1 MKNSNGRYIL
11 PFFKQKIMI
20 KFDKFILP
28 NGLRVIVHRDET
40 TPMAAVNI
48 LYNIGSKDENPE
60 RTGFA
65 HLFEHLMFGGSVNI
79 SNYDEP
85 LQMVG
90 GDNNA
95 WTNNDITNYY
105 LTVPKDNLE
114 TAFWLESDRMLSLA
128 FSEKSLE
135 VQKNVVIEEFKQ
147 RYFNQPYGDVW
158 LYLRPL
164 AYQKHPYQ
172 WPTIGKSIEHIEN
185 ASLEEVKNFFF
196 HHYAPNNAILV
207 VSGNVETEQVK
218 AMAEK
223 WFGPID
229 KREIPQRNLPVE
241 PEQKEFRSLHL
252 EKKVPF
258 DAIYMAFHMGKR
270 TDDEFYAVDLVSDIL
285 SNGQSSRI
293 FQSLVK
299 ELNLFSTIDA
309 YLTGEFEPGLF
320 LISGKLVEG
329 VDMEKAEEAIW
340 KELNKMTSE
349 KVSEYELQKVK
360 NKVESTLVF
369 SEISYLNKAMNLAT
383 HELLGNAD
391 DINSE
396 VDKYQHVGVDDIL
409 ACSAKIFRKENCSTL
424 YYHSKK

>member
-1 MKNSNGRYIL
+1 
-11 PFFKQKIMI
+11 MI
-20 KFDKFILP
+20 EFDKFTLK

-48 LYNIGSKDENPE
+48 LYNIGAKDENPE

-79 SNYDEP
+79 PNYDEP
-85 LQMVG
+85 LQLVG

-105 LTVPKDNLE
+105 LTVPKANLE

-135 VQKNVVIEEFKQ
+135 VQRSVVIEEFKQ

-158 LYLRPL
+158 LHLRPL
-164 AYQKHPYQ
+164 AYQEHPYQ
-172 WPTIGKSIEHIEN
+172 WPTIGKSIDHIEK
-185 ASLEEVKNFFF
+185 ATLEEVKDFFF
-196 HHYAPNNAILV
+196 HHYAPNNAIMV
-207 VSGNVETEQVK
+207 VAGNVETEQVK
-218 AMAEK
+218 TLAEK
-223 WFGPID
+223 WFAPIER
-229 KREIPQRNLPVE
+229 REIAERNLPVE
-241 PEQKEFRSLHL
+241 PVQTEFRS
-252 EKKVPF
+252 KKVESNVPF

-270 TDDEFYAVDLVSDIL
+270 MDEDFYIVDLVSDVL

-299 ELNLFSTIDA
+299 EKNLFSSIDA

-320 LISGKLVEG
+320 LISGKLIEG
-329 VDMEKAEEAIW
+329 VDMKVAEDAIW
-340 KELNKMTSE
+340 EELNKIASQ
-349 KVSEYELQKVK
+349 KVDEYELQKVK

-383 HELLGNAD
+383 HELLGDAN
-391 DINSE
+391 DINKE
-396 VDKYQHVGVDDIL
+396 VEKYQKVNTDDIL
-409 ACSAKIFRKENCSTL
+409 NKSAEIFRKENCSTL

>member
-1 MKNSNGRYIL
+1 
-11 PFFKQKIMI
+11 MI

>member
-1 MKNSNGRYIL
+1 
-11 PFFKQKIMI
+11 MI
-20 KFDKFILP
+20 EFDKFTLK

-48 LYNIGSKDENPE
+48 LYNIGSKDEDPE

-79 SNYDEP
+79 PNYDEP

-105 LTVPKDNLE
+105 LTVPKANLE

-135 VQKNVVIEEFKQ
+135 VQRSVVIEEFKQ

-158 LYLRPL
+158 LHLRPL
-164 AYQKHPYQ
+164 AYKEHPYQ
-172 WPTIGKSIEHIEN
+172 WPTIGKSIDHIEK
-185 ASLEEVKNFFF
+185 ATLEEVKDFFF
-196 HHYAPNNAILV
+196 HHYAPNNAIMV
-207 VSGNVETEQVK
+207 VAGNVDTQQVK
-218 AMAEK
+218 ELSEK
-223 WFGPID
+223 WFGPIER
-229 KREIPQRNLPVE
+229 REVPVRNLPVE
-241 PEQKEFRSLHL
+241 PVQNEFRS
-252 EKKVPF
+252 KRIDSNVPF

-270 TDDEFYAVDLVSDIL
+270 MDNDFYIIDLVSDVL

-299 ELNLFSTIDA
+299 ERNLFSSIDA
-309 YLTGEFEPGLF
+309 YITGEFEPGLF
-320 LISGKLVEG
+320 LITGKLVEG
-329 VDMEKAEEAIW
+329 VPMETAETAIW
-340 KELNKMTSE
+340 EELNKISTT
-349 KVSEYELQKVK
+349 KVDEYELQKVK

-369 SEISYLNKAMNLAT
+369 SEISYLNKAMTLAT
-383 HELLGNAD
+383 HELLGEAD
-391 DINSE
+391 DINKE
-396 VDKYQHVGVDDIL
+396 VDKYQKVSTDDIL
-409 ACSAKIFRKENCSTL
+409 NSSAKIFRKENCSTL
-424 YYHSKK
+424 YYYSKK

>member
-1 MKNSNGRYIL
+1 
-11 PFFKQKIMI
+11 MI
-20 KFDKFILP
+20 EFDKFTLK
-28 NGLRVIVHRDET
+28 NGLRVIVHRDDT

-48 LYNIGSKDENPE
+48 LYNIGAKDENPE

-79 SNYDEP
+79 PNYDEP
-85 LQMVG
+85 LQLVG

-105 LTVPKDNLE
+105 LTVPKANLE

-135 VQKNVVIEEFKQ
+135 VQRSVVIEEFKQ

-158 LYLRPL
+158 LHLRPL
-164 AYQKHPYQ
+164 AYQEHPYQ
-172 WPTIGKSIEHIEN
+172 WPTIGKSIDHIEK
-185 ASLEEVKNFFF
+185 ATLEEVKDFFF
-196 HHYAPNNAILV
+196 HHYAPNNAIMV
-207 VSGNVETEQVK
+207 VAGNVETEQVK
-218 AMAEK
+218 TFAEK
-223 WFGPID
+223 WFEPIER
-229 KREIPQRNLPVE
+229 REIAKRNLPTE
-241 PEQKEFRSLHL
+241 PIQTEFRS
-252 EKKVPF
+252 KKVERNVPF

-270 TDDEFYAVDLVSDIL
+270 MDDDFYIVDLISDVL

-299 ELNLFSTIDA
+299 EKNLFSSIDA
-309 YLTGEFEPGLF
+309 YLTGDFEPGLF
-320 LISGKLVEG
+320 LVSGKLIEG
-329 VDMEKAEEAIW
+329 VDMKVAEDAIW
-340 KELNKMTSE
+340 EELNKIANQ
-349 KVSEYELQKVK
+349 KVDEYELQKVK

-383 HELLGNAD
+383 HELLGDAN
-391 DINSE
+391 DINKE
-396 VDKYQHVGVDDIL
+396 VEKYQKVTVDAIL
-409 ACSAKIFRKENCSTL
+409 NKSAEIFRKENCSTL

>member
-1 MKNSNGRYIL
+1 
-11 PFFKQKIMI
+11 MI
-20 KFDKFILP
+20 EFDKFTLK
-28 NGLRVIVHRDET
+28 NGLRVIVHRDDT

-48 LYNIGSKDENPE
+48 LYNIGAKDENPE

-79 SNYDEP
+79 PNYDEP
-85 LQMVG
+85 LQLVG

-105 LTVPKDNLE
+105 LTVPKANLE

-135 VQKNVVIEEFKQ
+135 VQRSVVIEEFKQ

-158 LYLRPL
+158 LHLRPL
-164 AYQKHPYQ
+164 AYKEHPYQ
-172 WPTIGKSIEHIEN
+172 WPTIGKSIDHIEK
-185 ASLEEVKNFFF
+185 ATLEEVKDFFF
-196 HHYAPNNAILV
+196 HHYAPNNAIMV
-207 VSGNVETEQVK
+207 VAGNVETEQVK
-218 AMAEK
+218 TLSEK
-223 WFGPID
+223 WFEPIER
-229 KREIPQRNLPVE
+229 REIAERNLPVE
-241 PEQKEFRSLHL
+241 PIQTEFRS
-252 EKKVPF
+252 KKVESNVPF

-270 TDDEFYAVDLVSDIL
+270 MDDDFYIVDLVSDVL

-299 ELNLFSTIDA
+299 EKNLFSSIDA
-309 YLTGEFEPGLF
+309 YLTGDFEPGLF

-329 VDMEKAEEAIW
+329 VDMKVAEDAIW
-340 KELNKMTSE
+340 EELNKIANE
-349 KVSEYELQKVK
+349 KVDEYELQKVK

-383 HELLGNAD
+383 HELLGDAN
-391 DINSE
+391 DINKE
-396 VDKYQHVGVDDIL
+396 VEKYQKVTIDDIL
-409 ACSAKIFRKENCSTL
+409 NKSAEIFRKENCSTL
-424 YYHSKK
+424 YYHAKK

>member
-1 MKNSNGRYIL
+1 
-11 PFFKQKIMI
+11 MI
-20 KFDKFILP
+20 EFDKFTLK

-48 LYNIGSKDENPE
+48 LYNIGAKDENPE

-79 SNYDEP
+79 PNYDEP
-85 LQMVG
+85 LQLVG

-105 LTVPKDNLE
+105 LTVPKANLE

-135 VQKNVVIEEFKQ
+135 VQRSVVIEEFKQ

-158 LYLRPL
+158 LHLRPL
-164 AYQKHPYQ
+164 AYQEHPYQ
-172 WPTIGKSIEHIEN
+172 WPTIGKSIDHIEK
-185 ASLEEVKNFFF
+185 ATLEEVKEFFF
-196 HHYAPNNAILV
+196 HHYAPNNAIMV
-207 VSGNVETEQVK
+207 VAGNVETEQVK
-218 AMAEK
+218 TLAEK
-223 WFGPID
+223 WFAPIER
-229 KREIPQRNLPVE
+229 REIAERNLPVE
-241 PEQKEFRSLHL
+241 PVQTEFRS
-252 EKKVPF
+252 KKVESNVPF

-270 TDDEFYAVDLVSDIL
+270 MDEDFYIVDLVSDVL

-299 ELNLFSTIDA
+299 EKNLFSSIDA

-320 LISGKLVEG
+320 LISGKLIEG
-329 VDMEKAEEAIW
+329 VDMKVAEDAIW
-340 KELNKMTSE
+340 EELNKIASQ
-349 KVSEYELQKVK
+349 KVDEYELQKVK

-383 HELLGNAD
+383 HELLGDAN
-391 DINSE
+391 DINKE
-396 VDKYQHVGVDDIL
+396 VEKYQKVNTDDIL
-409 ACSAKIFRKENCSTL
+409 NKSAEIFRKENCSTL

>member
-1 MKNSNGRYIL
+1 
-11 PFFKQKIMI
+11 MI

-79 SNYDEP
+79 PNYDEP

-223 WFGPID
+223 WFGPIE

>member
-1 MKNSNGRYIL
+1 
-11 PFFKQKIMI
+11 MI
-20 KFDKFILP
+20 EFDKFTLK

-48 LYNIGSKDENPE
+48 LYNIGAKDENPE

-79 SNYDEP
+79 PNYDEP
-85 LQMVG
+85 LQLVG

-105 LTVPKDNLE
+105 LTVPKANLE

-135 VQKNVVIEEFKQ
+135 VQRSVVIEEFKQ

-158 LYLRPL
+158 LHLRPL
-164 AYQKHPYQ
+164 AYQEHPYQ
-172 WPTIGKSIEHIEN
+172 WPTIGKSIDHIEK
-185 ASLEEVKNFFF
+185 ATLEEVKDFFF
-196 HHYAPNNAILV
+196 HHYAPNNAIMV
-207 VSGNVETEQVK
+207 VAGNVETNQVK
-218 AMAEK
+218 ELAEK
-223 WFGPID
+223 WFEPIER
-229 KREIPQRNLPVE
+229 REIAERNLPVE
-241 PEQKEFRSLHL
+241 PVQTEFRS
-252 EKKVPF
+252 KKIESNVPF

-270 TDDEFYAVDLVSDIL
+270 MDEDFYIVDLVSDVL

-299 ELNLFSTIDA
+299 EKNLFSSIDA
-309 YLTGEFEPGLF
+309 YLTGDFEPGLF
-320 LISGKLVEG
+320 LITGKLIEG
-329 VDMEKAEEAIW
+329 VEMEAAEAAIW
-340 KELNKMTSE
+340 EELNKIASE
-349 KVSEYELQKVK
+349 KVDAYELQKVK

-383 HELLGNAD
+383 HELLGDAN
-391 DINSE
+391 DINKE
-396 VDKYQHVGVDDIL
+396 VEKYQKVTTDDIL
-409 ACSAKIFRKENCSTL
+409 NKSAELFRKENCSTL
-424 YYHSKK
+424 YYHAKK

>member
-1 MKNSNGRYIL
+1 
-11 PFFKQKIMI
+11 MI
-20 KFDKFILP
+20 EFDKFTLK

-48 LYNIGSKDENPE
+48 LYNIGAKDENPE

-79 SNYDEP
+79 PNYDEP
-85 LQMVG
+85 LQLVG

-105 LTVPKDNLE
+105 LTVPKANLE

-135 VQKNVVIEEFKQ
+135 VQRSVVIEEFKQ

-158 LYLRPL
+158 LHLRPL
-164 AYQKHPYQ
+164 AYQEHPYQ
-172 WPTIGKSIEHIEN
+172 WPTIGKSIDHIEK
-185 ASLEEVKNFFF
+185 ATLEEVKDFFF
-196 HHYAPNNAILV
+196 HHYAPNNAIMV
-207 VSGNVETEQVK
+207 VAGNVETEQVK
-218 AMAEK
+218 TLAEK
-223 WFGPID
+223 WFAPIER
-229 KREIPQRNLPVE
+229 REIAERNLPVE
-241 PEQKEFRSLHL
+241 PVQTEFRS
-252 EKKVPF
+252 KKVESNVPF

-270 TDDEFYAVDLVSDIL
+270 MDEDFYIVDLVSDVL

-299 ELNLFSTIDA
+299 EKNLFSSIDA

-320 LISGKLVEG
+320 LISGKLIEG
-329 VDMEKAEEAIW
+329 VDMKVAEDAIW
-340 KELNKMTSE
+340 EELNKIASQ
-349 KVSEYELQKVK
+349 KVDEYELQKVK

-383 HELLGNAD
+383 HELLGDAN
-391 DINSE
+391 DINKE
-396 VDKYQHVGVDDIL
+396 VEKYQKVNTEDIL
-409 ACSAKIFRKENCSTL
+409 NKSAEIFRKENCSTL

>member
-1 MKNSNGRYIL
+1 
-11 PFFKQKIMI
+11 MI
-20 KFDKFILP
+20 EFDKFTLK
-28 NGLRVIVHRDET
+28 NGLRIIVHRDET

-48 LYNIGSKDENPE
+48 LYNIGAKDENPE

-79 SNYDEP
+79 PNYDEP
-85 LQMVG
+85 LQLVG

-105 LTVPKDNLE
+105 LTVPKANLE

-135 VQKNVVIEEFKQ
+135 VQRSVVIEEFKQ

-158 LYLRPL
+158 LHLRPL
-164 AYQKHPYQ
+164 AYQEHPYQ
-172 WPTIGKSIEHIEN
+172 WPTIGKSIDHIEK
-185 ASLEEVKNFFF
+185 ATLEEVKDFFF
-196 HHYAPNNAILV
+196 HHYAPNNAIMV
-207 VSGNVETEQVK
+207 VAGNVETEQVK
-218 AMAEK
+218 TLAEK
-223 WFGPID
+223 WFAPIER
-229 KREIPQRNLPVE
+229 REITERNLPVE
-241 PEQKEFRSLHL
+241 PVQTEFRS
-252 EKKVPF
+252 KKVESNVPF

-270 TDDEFYAVDLVSDIL
+270 MDEDFYIVDLVSDVL

-299 ELNLFSTIDA
+299 EKNLFSSIDA

-320 LISGKLVEG
+320 LISGKLIEG
-329 VDMEKAEEAIW
+329 VDMKVAEDAIW
-340 KELNKMTSE
+340 EELNKIASQ
-349 KVSEYELQKVK
+349 KVDEYELQKVK

-383 HELLGNAD
+383 HELLGDAN
-391 DINSE
+391 DINKE
-396 VDKYQHVGVDDIL
+396 VEKYQKVNTEDIL
-409 ACSAKIFRKENCSTL
+409 NKSAEIFRKENCSTL

>member
-79 SNYDEP
+79 PNYDEP

-223 WFGPID
+223 WFGPIE

>member
-1 MKNSNGRYIL
+1 
-11 PFFKQKIMI
+11 MI
-20 KFDKFILP
+20 EFDKFTLK

-48 LYNIGSKDENPE
+48 LYNIGAKDENPE

-79 SNYDEP
+79 PNYDEP

-105 LTVPKDNLE
+105 LTVPKANLE

-135 VQKNVVIEEFKQ
+135 VQRSVVIEEFKQ

-158 LYLRPL
+158 LHLRPL
-164 AYQKHPYQ
+164 AYKEHPYQ
-172 WPTIGKSIEHIEN
+172 WPTIGKSIDHIEKVT
-185 ASLEEVKNFFF
+185 LEEVKDFFF
-196 HHYAPNNAILV
+196 HHYAPNNAIMV
-207 VSGNVETEQVK
+207 VAGNVDTQQVK
-218 AMAEK
+218 ELSEK
-223 WFGPID
+223 WFGPIER
-229 KREIPQRNLPVE
+229 REVPERNLPVE
-241 PEQKEFRSLHL
+241 PVQNEFRS
-252 EKKVPF
+252 KRIDSNVPF

-270 TDDEFYAVDLVSDIL
+270 MDEDFYIVDLVSDVL

-293 FQSLVK
+293 FQALVK
-299 ELNLFSTIDA
+299 EKNLFSSIDA
-309 YLTGEFEPGLF
+309 YITGEFEPSLF
-320 LISGKLVEG
+320 LITGKLVEG
-329 VDMEKAEEAIW
+329 VEMETAEAAIW
-340 KELNKMTSE
+340 EELNKIATT
-349 KVSEYELQKVK
+349 KVNEYELQKVK

-383 HELLGNAD
+383 HELLGEAN
-391 DINSE
+391 DINKE
-396 VDKYQHVGVDDIL
+396 VDKYQKVSVDDIL
-409 ACSAKIFRKENCSTL
+409 NSSAKIFRKENCSTL
-424 YYHSKK
+424 YYYSKK